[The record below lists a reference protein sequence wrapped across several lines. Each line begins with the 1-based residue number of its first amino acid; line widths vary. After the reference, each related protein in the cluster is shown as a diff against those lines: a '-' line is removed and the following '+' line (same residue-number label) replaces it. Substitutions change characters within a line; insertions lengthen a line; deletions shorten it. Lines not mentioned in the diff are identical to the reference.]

1 MEQDIHVPEPG
12 ELPTARQLNR
22 ATAIAVGIAAILL
35 VTVVLPAEFGVDPT
49 RAGQLLGLTEMG
61 AMKRAAAQ
69 AASAATSAD
78 AETGDL
84 TLEPDAP
91 LVYSLQ
97 SGEQTVSLA
106 PGEGREV
113 KAAMRAGGELDYEWA
128 TNGGSVHY
136 ELHGEPDGAKNGE
149 YTSYDIAVSAG
160 EKGKFRAPFTGT
172 QGWYWRNDG
181 KQSVT
186 VSVKAKGTWASFVIV
201 PKKS

>member
-1 MEQDIHVPEPG
+1 MEQDIRMPEPG

-22 ATAIAVGIAAILL
+22 ATVIAVGIAAILL

-69 AASAATSAD
+69 SASAPASAD
-78 AETGDL
+78 AEIGDL

-97 SGEQTVSLA
+97 SGEQTVRLA

-113 KAAMRAGGELDYEWA
+113 KAAMQAGGELDYEWA
-128 TNGGSVHY
+128 TNGGPVHY
-136 ELHGEPDGAKNGE
+136 ELHGEPDGAKDGE
-149 YTSYDIAVSAG
+149 YTSYDIAVSTG
-160 EKGKFRAPFTGT
+160 EKGKFRAPFAGT

-201 PKKS
+201 AKKS

>member
-1 MEQDIHVPEPG
+1 MEQDIHAPAPG

-22 ATAIAVGIAAILL
+22 ATAIAAGVAAILL
-35 VTVVLPAEFGVDPT
+35 VTVVLPAEFGIDPVRT
-49 RAGQLLGLTEMG
+49 GRLLGLTEMG

-69 AASAATSAD
+69 SAAAD
-78 AETGDL
+78 TGSGDL
-84 TLEPDAP
+84 TLDPEPAR
-91 LVYSLQ
+91 VYSLQ

-113 KAAMRAGGELDYEWA
+113 KAAMQAGGEFDYEWS
-128 TNGGSVHY
+128 TNGTPVHY

-149 YTSYDIAVSAG
+149 YSSFDIGVSAG
-160 EKGKFRAPFTGT
+160 QQGKFRAPFAGT

-181 KQSVT
+181 KQPVT
-186 VSVKAKGTWASFVIV
+186 VTVKAKGTWASFVIV

>member
-22 ATAIAVGIAAILL
+22 ATAIAAGIAAILL

-49 RAGQLLGLTEMG
+49 GTGRLLGLTEMG
-61 AMKRAAAQ
+61 AMKRAAQ
-69 AASAATSAD
+69 SASAPVSAD

-84 TLEPDAP
+84 TLEPYAP

-97 SGEQTVSLA
+97 SGEQAVTLA

-113 KAAMRAGGELDYEWA
+113 KAAMQAGGEFDYEWT
-128 TNGGSVHY
+128 TNGTPVHY

-149 YTSYDIAVSAG
+149 YTSYDIGVSAG
-160 EKGKFRAPFTGT
+160 EQGKFRAPFAGT
-172 QGWYWRNDG
+172 QGWYWRNDS
-181 KQSVT
+181 KQPVT
-186 VSVKAKGTWASFVIV
+186 VTVKAKGTWASFVTV
-201 PKKS
+201 PKKP